1 MPTVTSPPRASSH
14 ASRAVVDGSGGTAR
28 TWSARAFTAA
38 GCSASQPVAARA
50 RTESCGRPLALVGYR
65 PLAGWTAT
73 PWRSGLR
80 RFRRALRPRSLL
92 DDRALR
98 RGYPVPA
105 IPGPLGRGRRPPGQ
119 ASAATCP
126 RLLSPTRSAAHSWHG
141 RPGRVARSRTGV
153 ERAARAG
160 DRRSLGSGR
169 GLVLCA
175 AEPDQ
180 QVLRLPL
187 ELLEHPPLDALE
199 ARTYG
204 LRVAGAEARAIHHA
218 PPGRCLLADVRAM
231 FCESILTCQART

>member
-1 MPTVTSPPRASSH
+1 MP
-14 ASRAVVDGSGGTAR
+14 
-28 TWSARAFTAA
+28 FTAA
-38 GCSASQPVAARA
+38 QADLSSVLIGALVPLTPPGWVHAGRHLLAGLELAVHDINAAGGIG
-50 RTESCGRPLALVGYR
+50 GRPLALVGYR
-65 PLAGWTAT
+65 ALAGWTAT

-153 ERAARAG
+153 ERAAGAG

-175 AEPDQ
+175 AEPDR